1 MRLSL
6 PVQVRS
12 IIASLVASIVL
23 GCALHEAH
31 AQNTPSSASALQ
43 SPSSPDAAPSA
54 ESQQP
59 PSRQPSDVQQEPPA
73 NDQGGGFVFKKQVE
87 EVILHAT
94 VVDEHNHLV
103 TNLGQN
109 AFSVFEDGA
118 PQSITSFR
126 QEDVPVAMGIVI
138 DNSGSMRDKR
148 ASVNEAVLNLI
159 RTSNP
164 DDQIFVVN
172 FGTDSYLDQD
182 FTSNV
187 SLLQKA
193 LQAVSMRGSTAL
205 YDAVVASSVH
215 LERSARLDKKVLL
228 VITDGQDNAS
238 QETLQD
244 ATYRLQQ
251 EKKGPALY
259 AIGIL
264 GNDSRHL
271 GYGALQ
277 SLANSTGGIAFFP
290 QTLEELNDITRAVA
304 HDVRSQYTIGYKP
317 GNAGTGYRTIRVEA
331 HARGYRKLSVRT
343 RTGYYP
349 GEAVH

>member
-1 MRLSL
+1 MQFILPGYIRLTTAVL
-6 PVQVRS
+6 AIS
-12 IIASLVASIVL
+12 IALACTGHDAS
-23 GCALHEAH
+23 
-31 AQNTPSSASALQ
+31 AQNAPAPMSTPQ
-43 SPSSPDAAPSA
+43 SPSGPDAAASA
-54 ESQQP
+54 QPQQEESQQP
-59 PSRQPSDVQQEPPA
+59 GDAQQPPT
-73 NDQGGGFVFKKQVE
+73 NDQGGFVFKKQVE
-87 EVILHAT
+87 EVILRAT
-94 VVDEHNHLV
+94 VVDDHNHLV

-109 AFSVFEDGA
+109 AFTVFEDNG
-118 PQSITSFR
+118 PQAITSFR
-126 QEDVPVAMGIVI
+126 QEDVPVAMGILI

-159 RTSNP
+159 RSSNP

-172 FGTDSYLDQD
+172 FGTESYLDQD
-182 FTSNV
+182 FTSDVN
-187 SLLQKA
+187 LLQRA
-193 LQAVSMRGSTAL
+193 LQSVSMRGSTAL

-238 QETLQD
+238 QETLQET
-244 ATYRLQQ
+244 TYRLQR

-277 SLANSTGGIAFFP
+277 SLANCTGGVAFFP
-290 QTLEELNDITRAVA
+290 HTLDELNGITRAVA

-317 GNAGTGYRTIRVEA
+317 TSNGTGYRTIRVEA
-331 HARGYRKLSVRT
+331 HAHGYRKLTVRT

>member
-1 MRLSL
+1 MRFSL
-6 PVQVRS
+6 PEQVRS
-12 IIASLVASIVL
+12 VIPFLAASIVFA
-23 GCALHEAH
+23 CMVHRAN
-31 AQNTPSSASALQ
+31 AQNVPSSASIAQ
-43 SPSSPDAAPSA
+43 SPSPDTAPSTTSQPPQ
-54 ESQQP
+54 SQQAAEP
-59 PSRQPSDVQQEPPA
+59 QQEPPA
-73 NDQGGGFVFKKQVE
+73 SDQGGFVFKKEVE

-109 AFSVFEDGA
+109 AFSVFEDDA
-118 PQSITSFR
+118 PQPITSFR
-126 QEDVPVAMGIVI
+126 QEDVPVAMGILI

-182 FTSNV
+182 FTSDV
-187 SLLQKA
+187 TLLQKA
-193 LQAVSMRGSTAL
+193 LQSVSMRGSTAL

-238 QETLQD
+238 QETLQE
-244 ATYRLQQ
+244 ATYRLQR
-251 EKKGPALY
+251 EKKGPTLY

-264 GNDSRHL
+264 GNDGRLL

-277 SLANSTGGIAFFP
+277 SLAGSTGGIAFFP
-290 QTLEELNDITRAVA
+290 QTLDELNDITRAVA

-317 GNAGTGYRTIRVEA
+317 GNTGNGYRTIRVEA

-343 RTGYYP
+343 RTGYWP
-349 GEAVH
+349 GEPVN